1 MQLMIILSVTACP
14 RDSKLEK
21 KKKNPLT
28 RVVKSGQSE
37 VETVTQQLSVYTA
50 FRGDL
55 EGCPYSVATL

>member
-14 RDSKLEK
+14 RDSKLE